1 MAGGL
6 AVGLAAGWNIANT
19 GAAAGVLHHAY
30 GRSLPA
36 IGLLTTALFATHFA
50 AQIPGGRLIDRLGA
64 RRVGL
69 AALAVI
75 AAGNA
80 LALAA
85 PVYWLAL
92 LARLLIGLGTGG
104 GFVAGSDWVRAAGG
118 STAAQGIYG
127 GVSVGGG
134 GLAIGVVPLLT
145 PALHW
150 RSPFTTAIFVAGAC
164 ALVALVPIALERP
177 TRHPATVASAA
188 SRLRSLWPLA
198 AVHTASFGLS
208 VIAGNWV
215 VSLLRDDGVSRRA
228 AGAIGALT
236 LLGGLAT
243 RPLAGLAV
251 GRYPAATIRLL
262 GFSIVVGAA
271 GAALLA
277 LPVPVAA
284 LALAAAAL
292 GLAAGVPFASVF
304 RGAQQLFPE
313 SPAAAV
319 GVVNSAATFAIL
331 AATPL
336 VGLTFS
342 LPGHGR
348 IGFGTIA
355 AAWALTLAAI
365 PRAKRSLAA
374 ATVIG

>member
-134 GLAIGVVPLLT
+134 GLAIGVVPL
-145 PALHW
+145 
-150 RSPFTTAIFVAGAC
+150 RSPFTTAIVVAGAC